1 MTTVMA
7 MMLIPQASALMPMD
21 VNAMWMTFNNPSIG
35 AARKP
40 NQPLPCWAAASAT
53 SAAGAA
59 AAATSLAA
67 LAAASTSRSATVSEE
82 KN

>member
-7 MMLIPQASALMPMD
+7 MILTPQESALKPAD
-21 VNAMWMTFNNPSIG
+21 VKATWMSFNNPSIG

-40 NQPLPCWAAASAT
+40 NQPFPCWAAASAT
-53 SAAGAA
+53 GAA
-59 AAATSLAA
+59 AAAASLAA